1 MATIAQDHTYQFRP
15 KDNIEAT
22 DRFLV
27 YDKNNL
33 IRPIKAAAF
42 ADLPERETPQTG
54 DTILAVDE
62 DGNLF
67 RIDPVDM
74 ATITVGD
81 FQYNFVNGILVE
93 VIDNS

>member
-1 MATIAQDHTYQFRP
+1 MATIAQDHTYQFLP

-33 IRPIKAAAF
+33 IRPIKGAAF

-54 DTILAVDE
+54 DSILAADE
-62 DGNLF
+62 NGNLF
-67 RIDPVDM
+67 RIEGFSGTRVLDGE
-74 ATITVGD
+74 TYT
-81 FQYNFVNGILVE
+81 FSNGILISVT
-93 VIDNS
+93 